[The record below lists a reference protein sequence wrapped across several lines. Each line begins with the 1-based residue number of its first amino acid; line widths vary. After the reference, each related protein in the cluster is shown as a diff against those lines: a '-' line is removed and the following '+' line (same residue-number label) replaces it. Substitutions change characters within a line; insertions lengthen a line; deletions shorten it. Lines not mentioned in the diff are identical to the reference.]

1 MKNYLFC
8 SLYYKKDIITGANKR
23 FENFIYHFSKII
35 SSNEKIIVVV
45 KSGNIPIRLAEI
57 RNIIF
62 VEIPKFKFLDRFQSY
77 IYLGRLFSKSKE
89 MVIVSDF
96 MPIPLKSLMKHN
108 HYQLIHDVRNFTIY
122 KRANLLNTAH
132 KIQKYQW
139 KKVKNVMT
147 VSNFSKSQIIKECGI
162 KDKNIFVS
170 YNGLDDIYYNKIP
183 NNKRDIDITYIATFE
198 KRKNHKFLIDA
209 LSHYSGKNNL
219 NVLLIGKDLGLMEDI
234 KNISK
239 QLVNVKVRFEDSID
253 SENQIINIYDRT
265 KLFVYPS
272 LYEGFG
278 MPLIEAISRNCRII
292 CSDIPVFREIA
303 GDIPDYFNLNES
315 PRVLTKKIE
324 TALIKNAQKLSPNI
338 NFIDNFRWSNIA
350 ERFYLH
356 VKNQN

>member
-62 VEIPKFKFLDRFQSY
+62 VEIPKFKFLDRFQSF

>member
-139 KKVKNVMT
+139 KKVKNIMT

-209 LSHYSGKNNL
+209 LSHYSCKNNL

>member
-23 FENFIYHFSKII
+23 FENFIYHFSKLI

-57 RNIIF
+57 RNITF

-77 IYLGRLFSKSKE
+77 ICLGRLFSKNKE

-122 KRANLLNTAH
+122 QRTKLLNTAH

-139 KKVKNVMT
+139 KKVKNIMT

-170 YNGLDDIYYNKIP
+170 YNGLDDIYYNKKP

-198 KRKNHKFLIDA
+198 RRKNHKFLIDA
-209 LSHYSGKNNL
+209 LSHYSGKNDL
-219 NVLLIGKDLGLMEDI
+219 NVLLIGKDLGLMDDI
-234 KNISK
+234 KNISN
-239 QLVNVKVRFEDSID
+239 QLVKVKVRFEDSID
-253 SENQIINIYDRT
+253 SENQIIDIYDRT

-278 MPLIEAISRNCRII
+278 MPLIEAISRNCKII

-303 GDIPDYFNLNES
+303 GDIPDYFNPNES
-315 PRVLTKKIE
+315 PSVLTKKIE
-324 TALIKNAQKLSPNI
+324 TALIKNAQKFSSNV
-338 NFIDNFRWSNIA
+338 NFIDNYRWSNIA
-350 ERFYLH
+350 EKFYLH

>member
-1 MKNYLFC
+1 M
-8 SLYYKKDIITGANKR
+8 
-23 FENFIYHFSKII
+23 I

-57 RNIIF
+57 RNITF

-77 IYLGRLFSKSKE
+77 MYLGRLFSKNKE

-122 KRANLLNTAH
+122 QRSNLLNTAH
-132 KIQKYQW
+132 KIQKYQR
-139 KKVKNVMT
+139 KKVKKIMT
-147 VSNFSKSQIIKECGI
+147 VSNYSKSQIIKECGI
-162 KDKNIFVS
+162 MDKNIFVS
-170 YNGLDDIYYNKIP
+170 YNGLDDIYYNKIS

-198 KRKNHKFLIDA
+198 KRKNHKFLMDA
-209 LSHYSGKNNL
+209 LSLYSGKNDL

-234 KNISK
+234 KNISN
-239 QLVNVKVRFEDSID
+239 QLVNVKVRFADSID
-253 SENQIINIYDRT
+253 SENQIIDIYDRT

-278 MPLIEAISRNCRII
+278 MPLIEAISRNCKII

-315 PRVLTKKIE
+315 PSILTKKIE

-350 ERFYLH
+350 EKFYLH

>member
-62 VEIPKFKFLDRFQSY
+62 VEISKFKFLDRFQSY

-209 LSHYSGKNNL
+209 LSHYSCKNNL

>member
-57 RNIIF
+57 RNIMF

-139 KKVKNVMT
+139 KKVKNIMT

>member
-139 KKVKNVMT
+139 KKVKNIMT

>member
-139 KKVKNVMT
+139 KKVKNIMT

-234 KNISK
+234 ENISK

-278 MPLIEAISRNCRII
+278 MPLIEAISRNCIII

>member
-8 SLYYKKDIITGANKR
+8 SLYFKKDIITGANKM
-23 FENFIYHFSKII
+23 FENFIYHFSKLI

-57 RNIIF
+57 RNITF

-77 IYLGRLFSKSKE
+77 MYLGRLFSKNKE

-122 KRANLLNTAH
+122 QRTKLLNTAH

-139 KKVKNVMT
+139 KKVKKIMT
-147 VSNFSKSQIIKECGI
+147 VSNYSKSQIIKECGI

-170 YNGLDDIYYNKIP
+170 YNGLDDIYYNKIS

-198 KRKNHKFLIDA
+198 KRKNHKFLMDA
-209 LSHYSGKNNL
+209 LSLYSGKNDL

-234 KNISK
+234 KNISN
-239 QLVNVKVRFEDSID
+239 QLVNVKVRFADSID
-253 SENQIINIYDRT
+253 SENQII
-265 KLFVYPS
+265 
-272 LYEGFG
+272 
-278 MPLIEAISRNCRII
+278 
-292 CSDIPVFREIA
+292 DI
-303 GDIPDYFNLNES
+303 
-315 PRVLTKKIE
+315 
-324 TALIKNAQKLSPNI
+324 
-338 NFIDNFRWSNIA
+338 
-350 ERFYLH
+350 
-356 VKNQN
+356 